1 MMVQEVVVEV
11 VAVGEGSM
19 FKALVW
25 ARLGST
31 VGARLGSTVRARL
44 VFTVGAR
51 EWAIKVFQSE
61 LLLWEQEQLIEKL
74 QLSFHLQKLQ

>member
-31 VGARLGSTVRARL
+31 VRARLG
-44 VFTVGAR
+44 FTVGAR